1 MEKSARRNF
10 DPVRVG
16 EARDGHPYLEQETT
30 ELIIGA
36 AIAVHRALGPGLL
49 ESIYEQCLAFELE
62 ERGLDVKRQVAMPVV
77 YRDRQF
83 EQGFRVDL
91 LVSDSVIVE
100 LKSCEQLLPLHESQL
115 LSYLRMSGK
124 RVGLLINFNVARLKD
139 GIIRR
144 VL

>member
-10 DPVRVG
+10 DPVRAG

-77 YRDRQF
+77 YRDRQCG
-83 EQGFRVDL
+83 QGFRVDL

-100 LKSCEQLLPLHESQL
+100 LKSCEPLLPLHESQL

-124 RVGLLINFNVARLKD
+124 RVGLLINFSVARLKD